1 MNRQQLMRG
10 LMIAS
15 LSVMATA
22 AAAQAQPQGDNPRA
36 NSTPGTTPMNPQTS
50 GGMNNSNGNNGT
62 MGDGTMNSGSMTNNN
77 SGSKLYNDY
86 RAARKTCSGMPAAQQ
101 AQCTDAANKRFSA
114 VDSKCQKLDGSAL
127 DDCLHG
133 ADHGS

>member
-1 MNRQQLMRG
+1 MNRQQLVRG

-50 GGMNNSNGNNGT
+50 GGMNNANGNNG
-62 MGDGTMNSGSMTNNN
+62 GTMNSGSMTNNN

-86 RAARKTCSGMPAAQQ
+86 RAARKTCSGMPSAQQ
-101 AQCTDAANKRFSA
+101 AQCTDAANKKFSA